1 MKWWKTTQQTMGK
14 VLFCLVR
21 HSRVCQTCLWAS
33 LTRHKWTLC
42 YWMILVAIEAIVLKE
57 MARVWV
63 ETNMKLGTVILI
75 MRRVPLT
82 MIGVRLSLMPL
93 VQNSQNFWNQVVHVK
108 KPEMPKHHLSAS
120 NFSLL
125 LHWWPYWQ
133 HKKTYMLISYAQLIL
148 HSRPIDS
155 TVKHWK
161 KYWLT
166 LVPGPTF
173 FNLLPISA
181 GKCVE
186 LFQMRMFHSWVVQ
199 LRDVDWYNCRS
210 YQSTLCSIYQD
221 KPVAVSYI
229 TQKGFTILTN
239 FSPCYTALQSICT
252 KQSRNIFGQ
261 PTWSSWYQATFNSHM
276 WTRNEAT
283 NLTFYTQILLFSAL
297 LQCLYVKDTFQSN
310 CRIWSWL
317 NSALIW
323 SILLSWKKL

>member
-1 MKWWKTTQQTMGK
+1 
-14 VLFCLVR
+14 
-21 HSRVCQTCLWAS
+21 
-33 LTRHKWTLC
+33 
-42 YWMILVAIEAIVLKE
+42 MILVAIEAIVLKE

-75 MRRVPLT
+75 MRRMPLT

-93 VQNSQNFWNQVVHVK
+93 VYSTLRISGTKWFMSRSQKCQNTTWVPPIFLYYWTGDHIGNTK
-108 KPEMPKHHLSAS
+108 K
-120 NFSLL
+120 N
-125 LHWWPYWQ
+125 
-133 HKKTYMLISYAQLIL
+133 YMLISYAQLIL

-186 LFQMRMFHSWVVQ
+186 LSQMRMFHSWVVQ

-221 KPVAVSYI
+221 NPVAVSYI
-229 TQKGFTILTN
+229 TQKGFTIFTN

-261 PTWSSWYQATFNSHM
+261 PTWSLWYQATFNSHT

-283 NLTFYTQILLFSAL
+283 NQTFYTQILLFSTL
-297 LQCLYVKDTFQSN
+297 LQCLYFKDTFQST

-323 SILLSWKKL
+323 SILFKLKKTLKSAEERSHPTTP